1 MGAVIPRLNDNAMT
15 LVRFGLMLLCAAL
28 AFGLIGI
35 GFMALMYLLSLL
47 AQGRDDAASHGI
59 SATDSSRFG
68 GLAIGIVFIVFI
80 GGVAIFSPYTPGFLR
95 SDDFLYIWGAVFI
108 CCVLG
113 LIEDFKP
120 DYLPPKLRLT
130 SKFIV
135 FGLLLY
141 LVPALLPRQV
151 GAPLLDWLLQIDIF
165 AWGFTL
171 IFCVGFI
178 NAINMADGANGLVPG
193 IATCA
198 LTVLFLTYGRPAE
211 AALIFTCVTFL
222 IFNVVTGRFFL
233 GDMGSYG
240 LGSILVIY
248 GLNGVVAGDFSPA
261 FMAALLAYPCI
272 DFVVSIGR
280 RLARGYSPFA
290 ADNGHLHN
298 LIYRWLSARLKH
310 NIVANSLTGLLIS
323 CSSAGLVL
331 LGYLNGWWPPTSHMW
346 AWVFA
351 LEIVLYCVAMVL
363 LRRSGRETQ
372 YAEAQSLTA
381 SISVESSVE

>member
-1 MGAVIPRLNDNAMT
+1 MGAMTPRPNDNAMT
-15 LVRFGLMLLCAAL
+15 AIRFGLMLLCTAL

-35 GFMALMYLLSLL
+35 GFMALMYLLSLM
-47 AQGRDDAASHGI
+47 AQGRDAAASHGI

-68 GLAIGIVFIVFI
+68 GLAISIVFIVFI
-80 GGVAIFSPYTPGFLR
+80 GGVAIFSPYTPGFMR
-95 SDDFLYIWGAVFI
+95 SNDFLYIWSAVFI

-120 DYLPPKLRLT
+120 DYLPPRLRLA

-141 LVPALLPRQV
+141 LVPTLIPQQT
-151 GAPLLDWLLQIDIF
+151 GAPGVDWLMQIDIF
-165 AWGFTL
+165 AWALTL

-178 NAINMADGANGLVPG
+178 NAMNMADGANGLVPG
-193 IATCA
+193 IAVCA
-198 LTVLFLTYGRPAE
+198 LTVFFLTYSRPAE
-211 AALIFTCVTFL
+211 AALLFTCFTFL

-248 GLNGVVAGDFSPA
+248 GLNSVVAGDFSPA
-261 FMAALLAYPCI
+261 FMAALFAYPCI

-298 LIYRWLSARLKH
+298 LIYRWLKPRLRH
-310 NIVANSLTGLLIS
+310 SIVANSLTGLLIS
-323 CSSAGLVL
+323 GSSAGLVL
-331 LGYLNGWWPPTSHMW
+331 LGYFNCWWPSSSHMW

-351 LEIVLYCVAMVL
+351 LEVVLYCVAMVM
-363 LRRSGRETQ
+363 LRRSGLETE
-372 YAEAQSLTA
+372 YTEGH
-381 SISVESSVE
+381 